1 MGLFDELKKL
11 TRPYSSSEYDDF
23 NDEMSE
29 PGGEPQ
35 PRVAPAEV
43 PRRYDAPPLERRS
56 AYAEFET
63 RPAPSPRREKVV
75 SFNGNGGSQ
84 SQMFV
89 VEPERFET
97 AADIADHIRSGH
109 SVVMNLERTDKDTA
123 RRLID
128 FLSGVAYALNGKI
141 RRVSASTFVITPFN
155 VDISGDLMDDYASTE
170 YSSSLYG
177 M

>member
-11 TRPYSSSEYDDF
+11 TRPYSSNEYDDF
-23 NDEMSE
+23 SDELSDAPQPE
-29 PGGEPQ
+29 IQ
-35 PRVAPAEV
+35 PRVQPAEI
-43 PRRYDAPPLERRS
+43 PRRYDSPPLERRG
-56 AYAEFET
+56 AYAEFES
-63 RPAPSPRREKVV
+63 RPSPRKENVV
-75 SFNGNGGSQ
+75 SFNGHGSAQ
-84 SQMFV
+84 AQMYV

-141 RRVSASTFVITPFN
+141 RKVSASTFVITPYN
-155 VDISGDLMDDYASTE
+155 VDISGDIMDDYASTE

>member
-23 NDEMSE
+23 GDEMQDAPLE
-29 PGGEPQ
+29 QPRPQ
-35 PRVAPAEV
+35 PQPEAA
-43 PRRYDAPPLERRS
+43 RRYDAPAFERRG

-63 RPAPSPRREKVV
+63 RPAPAPKREKVV
-75 SFNGNGGSQ
+75 SLGGQSSQ

-89 VEPERFET
+89 VEPERFEA

-141 RRVSASTFVITPFN
+141 RRVSANTYVITPYN
-155 VDISGDLMDDYASTE
+155 IDISGDLLDDYASTD

-177 M
+177 L